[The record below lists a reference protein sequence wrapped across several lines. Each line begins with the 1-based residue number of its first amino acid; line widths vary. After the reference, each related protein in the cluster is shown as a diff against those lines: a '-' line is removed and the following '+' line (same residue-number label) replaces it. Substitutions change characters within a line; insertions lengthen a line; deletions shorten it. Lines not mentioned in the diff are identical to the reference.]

1 MRSLTNR
8 NAFGIGHDLLVEPP
22 ASRSHL
28 FYFAFIGRSGHI
40 RQRLVLLFHFI
51 HSFFYFVLKIGL
63 CFVVVWLASFL
74 LLLGDSRCSHR
85 LPPSSGA
92 VLRPTTD
99 SARGTPLSANG
110 RRPKRSSHLLSGF
123 VPPAKTI
130 AGPWC
135 GLRLKRARGTLWCH
149 CTDEFYVSNRER
161 SL

>member
-1 MRSLTNR
+1 MRLASDMISSSNHPLHAPICSTSLSS
-8 NAFGIGHDLLVEPP
+8 AGPVI
-22 ASRSHL
+22 
-28 FYFAFIGRSGHI
+28 SGSA
-40 RQRLVLLFHFI
+40 
-51 HSFFYFVLKIGL
+51 SFFCFTSFTLFFFFLKIGL
-63 CFVVVWLASFL
+63 CFVVFWLASFL
-74 LLLGDSRCSHR
+74 SLLGDSRCSHK

-92 VLRPTTD
+92 VLRPATD

-135 GLRLKRARGTLWCH
+135 GLRLKRARGTPWCH
-149 CTDEFYVSNRER
+149 CTDEFYVSNREK